1 VHALRE
7 SSALCAEAPVS
18 ELLAFGTLGFRHIT
32 DPRGADH
39 ILFLLA
45 LAAIY
50 RFKDWR
56 ECVWVVTAFTVGHSI
71 TLALAVTGALVLPSA
86 IVEFLIPVTIVATA
100 LENLIV
106 RDRSTAVWGRR
117 YRPIFAGVFGLVH
130 GAGFANYLRSLFVD
144 RIAIPLFGFN
154 LGLEAGQLI
163 VIALAFISFVA
174 VDRVLLLVVAASRRA
189 GVDRPVRL
197 RTMAVSLGVMS
208 VAARWMLERYP
219 W

>member
-1 VHALRE
+1 M
-7 SSALCAEAPVS
+7 S
-18 ELLAFGTLGFRHIT
+18 ELVAFMALGFQHIT

-39 ILFLLA
+39 IVFLLA

-56 ECVWVVTAFTVGHSI
+56 ECVWVVTAFTVGHSV
-71 TLALAVTGALVLPSA
+71 TLAMAVTGVLNLPTAL
-86 IVEFLIPVTIVATA
+86 IEFLIPVTIIATA

-106 RDRSTAVWGRR
+106 RDRSAALWGRR
-117 YRPIFAGVFGLVH
+117 YRPGFALLFGLVH

-144 RIAIPLFGFN
+144 RIAMPLLGFN

-163 VIALAFISFVA
+163 VIALAFTTFAVLDRAITSVA
-174 VDRVLLLVVAASRRA
+174 LAARRDDGDRA
-189 GVDRPVRL
+189 VRV
-197 RTMAVSLGVMS
+197 RTLAVSTLVMS
-208 VAARWMLERYP
+208 IAARWMLERSP